1 MSMRPIHFSGKL
13 QTAFSDTNVT
23 FGLYFSL
30 YEWFNPWYLRDKRND
45 FQTQE
50 FVKVTFCLET
60 LRRFSLMLLLFGS
73 FETNIINFYIRF
85 RKCLTKS

>member
-1 MSMRPIHFSGKL
+1 MSMRPIHFSGEL

-30 YEWFNPWYLRDKRND
+30 YEWFNPWYLRDKKND

-50 FVKVTFCLET
+50 FVKVTFF
-60 LRRFSLMLLLFGS
+60 RGS
-73 FETNIINFYIRF
+73 SSSFTENNTVWFF
-85 RKCLTKS
+85 